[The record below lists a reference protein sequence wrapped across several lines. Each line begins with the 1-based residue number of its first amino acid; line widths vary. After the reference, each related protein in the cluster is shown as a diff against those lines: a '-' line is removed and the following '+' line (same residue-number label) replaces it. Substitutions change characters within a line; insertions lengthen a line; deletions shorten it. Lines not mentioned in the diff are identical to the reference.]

1 MTFFLVKKNDSTA
14 IISIIAGFAEQC
26 HWGKRGGGNRKGVGL
41 GVGRAVIKI
50 TRKGVL
56 APV

>member
-26 HWGKRGGGNRKGVGL
+26 LSGKRGGGNGKGVG
-41 GVGRAVIKI
+41 VGKEIIKI
-50 TRKGVL
+50 ISKGI
-56 APV
+56 